1 MWASRRLQ
9 LVVRVVL
16 ALGVVW
22 GFGHLASPP
31 IENAVAAF
39 IVKAPRRGVPAPD
52 PEPGEVRV
60 PVGPP
65 EATLSLAVLDPPA
78 RAKATVFVLHG
89 IRATKFDA
97 DMRRWAEMLTDAG
110 FRVILV
116 DLRGH
121 GRSTGDTLSYG
132 VFESRDLTQVLD
144 VVEARD
150 LRIGS
155 VGVMGISYGG
165 ATAIQWAARDAR
177 VHAVVAVAP
186 FASLRTAVPA
196 YAIVPLPSDFLN
208 ESIDRAGQ
216 RGGFDPDEASPV
228 VAITRTASPVLL
240 IHGKD
245 DRRIPVE
252 HSEQIFA
259 AGKGHAELVLVPWAG
274 HRSIV
279 DHSIVRERAPAWFA
293 RYLL

>member
-1 MWASRRLQ
+1 M
-9 LVVRVVL
+9 RVVL
-16 ALGVVW
+16 ALGVLW

-31 IENAVAAF
+31 LENAIAAF
-39 IVKAPRRGVPAPD
+39 IVKAPRAGVPAPD
-52 PEPGEVRV
+52 PEPGEMRV
-60 PVGPP
+60 AVGPP
-65 EATLSLAVLDPPA
+65 DATLSLAVLDPPA
-78 RAKATVFVLHG
+78 RANATVFVLHG
-89 IRATKFDA
+89 IRATKTDA
-97 DMRRWAEMLTDAG
+97 DMRRWAEMLAASG
-110 FRVILV
+110 FRVVLV

-132 VFESRDLTQVLD
+132 VFESRDLTQALD
-144 VVEARD
+144 ALEARD

-155 VGVMGISYGG
+155 VGVMGISYG
-165 ATAIQWAARDAR
+165 AAAAIQWAARDAR
-177 VHAVVAVAP
+177 VRAVVAVAP
-186 FASLRTAVPA
+186 FASLRTVVPA

-216 RGGFDPDEASPV
+216 RGGFDPDEANPV
-228 VAITRTASPVLL
+228 VAIAHTTSRVLL

-245 DRRIPVE
+245 DRRIPAQ

-259 AGKGHAELVLVPWAG
+259 AGKDHAELVLVPWAG

-279 DHSIVRERAPAWFA
+279 DHSIVRERATAWFA